1 MNCEEAKNMMTIG
14 VFGTLAAEE
23 KANLDEHLRN
33 CPSCA
38 RLFEKSKASWTSF
51 EVPDD
56 HPQPDW
62 EKSWDVI
69 AARALG
75 RPKNWRL
82 FGLPGRWAV
91 AAASLLV
98 VFALGYFAGRRYLR
112 PSAGP
117 AASLLAAAA
126 EPSPLF
132 RYAESLEPVL
142 IDFLNRGKTERPKE
156 FVDLERKIIQS
167 MLAETRLLQ
176 ALAASS
182 QNEELGAFLE
192 EMESILLSLANLKP
206 GDRDSAD
213 ELDRTIRERRIRSKL
228 RELSSVDLTL

>member
-1 MNCEEAKNMMTIG
+1 MNCEEAKNMMTVG
-14 VFGTLAAEE
+14 VFGTLSAEE
-23 KANLDEHLRN
+23 KAILDEHLGN

-38 RLFEKSKASWTSF
+38 RIFEKEKASWPSF
-51 EVPDD
+51 DVPDEGP
-56 HPQPDW
+56 HPDW
-62 EKSWDVI
+62 ERSWDVI

-75 RPKNWRL
+75 RPKTWRL
-82 FGLPGRWAV
+82 FGVPVRWAV

-98 VFALGYFAGRRYLR
+98 VFALGYFAGRRYLK
-112 PSAGP
+112 PPAGP
-117 AASLLAAAA
+117 AASLLTAAA
-126 EPSPLF
+126 EPSPLIS
-132 RYAESLEPVL
+132 YADSLEPVL
-142 IDFLNRGKTERPKE
+142 IDFLNRGKTEQPQE
-156 FVDLERKIIQS
+156 IADLERRIVRS

-182 QNEELGAFLE
+182 KNDELGAFLE

-228 RELSSVDLTL
+228 RDLSSADLTL

>member
-1 MNCEEAKNMMTIG
+1 MNCEEAKNMMTVG
-14 VFGTLAAEE
+14 VFGTLSAEE
-23 KANLDEHLRN
+23 KAILDEHLEN

-38 RLFEKSKASWTSF
+38 RLFEKTKASWASLD
-51 EVPDD
+51 VPTDGP
-56 HPQPDW
+56 HPDW

-69 AARALG
+69 AARALA
-75 RPKNWRL
+75 RPKTWRL
-82 FGLPGRWAV
+82 FGVPGRWAV

-98 VFALGYFAGRRYLR
+98 VFALGYIAGRRYLK
-112 PSAGP
+112 PPAGP
-117 AASLLAAAA
+117 AASLLAATA
-126 EPSPLF
+126 EPSPLL

-142 IDFLNRGKTERPKE
+142 IDFLNRGETERPQE
-156 FVDLERKIIQS
+156 LADLERKIVRS

-182 QNEELGAFLE
+182 RNAELSAFLE

-213 ELDRTIRERRIRSKL
+213 ELGRTIRERRIRSKL
-228 RELSSVDLTL
+228 RDLSSADLTL